1 MNSLIEISIVVFKQK
16 YRLRMDILEL
26 LLFSSL
32 ILLRW
37 IFHEDY
43 LRSEIEKCEK
53 YYLNLNLKLIYLLF
67 WYW

>member
-1 MNSLIEISIVVFKQK
+1 MNSLIEISIVFK

-32 ILLRW
+32 ILLGW
-37 IFHEDY
+37 IFDEGY

>member
-32 ILLRW
+32 ILLGW
-37 IFHEDY
+37 IFDEGYCD
-43 LRSEIEKCEK
+43 
-53 YYLNLNLKLIYLLF
+53 LKNMKNIMI
-67 WYW
+67 